1 MSFRDL
7 RSYLDKLEKGG
18 QLVYIHDEILPEPE
32 IRKYARAA
40 VDLPGGPAVI
50 MDNIKGYKGKR
61 VAVNV
66 HGSWANIALM
76 LDMPK
81 TATLREQFY
90 EFDRR
95 WSNPEAGEVKFIQN
109 APCQEVVID
118 KDINLFNIIPLFR
131 VNRFDGGCYFAKA
144 SVISKDPD
152 EPDNFDK
159 ENVGMYRLQV
169 QGPDIIG
176 MQALAFHD
184 ISIQLRKAEERN
196 EPLPVAIALGV
207 DPYLSMVA
215 CTPLRYDQSEY
226 KFASALSGVPQE
238 VTKAVTCDLDVP
250 ANAEYVI
257 EGEIIPRQRFVEG
270 PFGEMPGSYS
280 GVRRQVRIKVKAV
293 THRKDPIFENL
304 YVGRP
309 WTEHDY
315 LIALST
321 SVPLYRQ
328 LKETMPE
335 VVAVNAIYQHG
346 LTAIVATG
354 NRFGGYAKSVAFR
367 LASTPHGI
375 SYCKNIILVDADVD
389 PFNLV
394 EVMWAMSTRVRAD
407 KDVIVIPN
415 TPGMPLDPASEPPG
429 MGNKLIIDATT
440 PVAPEK
446 VMREVRMVEKIEEAV
461 AYQKVLAELQ
471 SRAGR

>member
-1 MSFRDL
+1 
-7 RSYLDKLEKGG
+7 
-18 QLVYIHDEILPEPE
+18 
-32 IRKYARAA
+32 
-40 VDLPGGPAVI
+40 
-50 MDNIKGYKGKR
+50 
-61 VAVNV
+61 
-66 HGSWANIALM
+66 
-76 LDMPK
+76 
-81 TATLREQFY
+81 
-90 EFDRR
+90 
-95 WSNPEAGEVKFIQN
+95 
-109 APCQEVVID
+109 
-118 KDINLFNIIPLFR
+118 
-131 VNRFDGGCYFAKA
+131 
-144 SVISKDPD
+144 
-152 EPDNFDK
+152 
-159 ENVGMYRLQV
+159 
-169 QGPDIIG
+169 
-176 MQALAFHD
+176 
-184 ISIQLRKAEERN
+184 
-196 EPLPVAIALGV
+196 
-207 DPYLSMVA
+207 
-215 CTPLRYDQSEY
+215 
-226 KFASALSGVPQE
+226 
-238 VTKAVTCDLDVP
+238 TC
-250 ANAEYVI
+250 
-257 EGEIIPRQRFVEG
+257 
-270 PFGEMPGSYS
+270 
-280 GVRRQVRIKVKAV
+280 
-293 THRKDPIFENL
+293 
-304 YVGRP
+304 
-309 WTEHDY
+309 
-315 LIALST
+315 
-321 SVPLYRQ
+321 VPLYRQ